1 MKKILGWSLVV
12 LSGALIT
19 AGFAVVATV
28 PTPHKPRQVAIEIGP
43 PVDNLA
49 SLPRYDSLHEAAVAA
64 AAKLYACSH
73 YYECSTVI
81 AKDHTG
87 KFIVRPFMTSDE
99 QGDHVEMSHSVPA
112 GFELAADI
120 HSHPCLPDD
129 HAPSYFSPQ
138 DVMANTATKTIGYML
153 DECTGKVHEFIPG
166 VTKPNEELI
175 AGRDGLYSTHG
186 NIVGQIPVD
195 GKASTP
201 NFRP

>member
-1 MKKILGWSLVV
+1 MKKVIGAFVFVLIAIGFVGYFSIPHGRAPKPAQLV
-12 LSGALIT
+12 LE
-19 AGFAVVATV
+19 VVP
-28 PTPHKPRQVAIEIGP
+28 PT
-43 PVDNLA
+43 DNLA

-73 YYECSTVI
+73 YYECSTVV
-81 AKDHTG
+81 AKDKVG
-87 KFIVRPFMTSDE
+87 KFVVRPFMTSDE
-99 QGDHVEMSHSVPA
+99 QGDHVEMSHTVPA

-120 HSHPCLPDD
+120 HSHPCLPAD

-166 VTKPNEELI
+166 VTKPDEELI
-175 AGRDGLYSTHG
+175 DGTDGLYSTHG

-195 GKASTP
+195 GKPVTP
-201 NFRP
+201 DLRP